1 VPTRSHTFGLA
12 IAALVVAAAA
22 TGCTATSSTSSAESR
37 DTSIAVSSPPQSTP
51 AARVAPD
58 YRRLLIE
65 PGDINTGTDTFATRS
80 LTTNPGGS
88 DGVSALFV
96 NQHDTRAIGDTIVV
110 LPDSA
115 AATTTLNSTVSALGT
130 TVTGGRP
137 QPWPVGTGGTVVSGT
152 SPDGAK
158 AVTVLLF
165 TEGRAVVRLEFDSAP
180 GDPMPPQVV
189 TDVGKQQQIAIRTGL
204 TG

>member
-1 VPTRSHTFGLA
+1 
-12 IAALVVAAAA
+12 VVAAAA
-22 TGCTATSSTSSAESR
+22 TGCTATSSTSSAESP
-37 DTSIAVSSPPQSTP
+37 DTSSAVSSPPQSTP

-80 LTTNPGGS
+80 STTNPGGS
-88 DGVSALFV
+88 DGVAALFV
-96 NQHDTRAIGDTIVV
+96 NQHDTRAIGDTILI

-115 AATTTLNSTVSALGT
+115 AATTTLNTTVSSIGT
-130 TVTGGRP
+130 TVTGGSP
-137 QPWPVGTGGTVVSGT
+137 QPSPVGTGGTVVSGT
-152 SPDGAK
+152 SPDGSK

-189 TDVGKQQQIAIRTGL
+189 TDVGKKQDIAIRTGL
-204 TG
+204 PG